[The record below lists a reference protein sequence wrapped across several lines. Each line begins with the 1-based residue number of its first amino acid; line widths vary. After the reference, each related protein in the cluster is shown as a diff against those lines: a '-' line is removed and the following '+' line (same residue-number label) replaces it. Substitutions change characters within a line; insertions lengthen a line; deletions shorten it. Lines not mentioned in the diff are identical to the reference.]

1 MTEKLFYRGQL
12 VDGQCGIGRLF
23 SVHTAASY
31 NKMYL
36 PCPPKTDVV
45 MAETHYLL
53 KDPITRGRHGGGTGF
68 FGTGFID
75 DARCKA
81 AYELLASKYP
91 LVFQT
96 PVRKNSNSGNTFFYA
111 MFDDTKQTDVN
122 YIPPKWPFIGESS
135 Q

>member
-1 MTEKLFYRGQL
+1 MSEKLFYRGQL

-36 PCPPKTDVV
+36 PSTPKTDVV